1 MNSSINTIRSYAAV
15 GAFISWLAVILQL
28 YLIIVNRTA
37 SIPETIIR
45 FFSFF
50 TILTNILVAVC
61 FTTVALEWHSTWKKT
76 FSKPAILSAT
86 TVYILVVGVVYNII
100 LRFLWKPQGLQQIVD
115 ELLHSVIPVLF
126 LLFWIAFVPKAN
138 LQWKAIFA
146 WLLYPLLYL
155 IYVLL

>member
-1 MNSSINTIRSYAAV
+1 MHSLV
-15 GAFISWLAVILQL
+15 GWPVILQL

-50 TILTNILVAVC
+50 TILTNILVSVC
-61 FTTVALEWHSTWKKT
+61 FTTVTLEWRSTWKKI

-126 LLFWIAFVPKAN
+126 LLFWMAFVPKAN